1 MTQKDNILHELR
13 ELESTL
19 TDIAPQNIYSVP
31 GGYFDNLVETVIIR
45 IKALEAESN
54 FEELAYLSPL
64 MSKISKN
71 MPYSIPVGYFK
82 GLEEK
87 LMQSIRE
94 SSDYQTVKEEL
105 EILSPLLSGLN
116 KQMPYAIPQGYF
128 QNLNTISAIT
138 DNKQEPKI
146 VSINTRKWFRYAA
159 AAVVVGIVSL
169 AGFLLINNKIN
180 NDPAKSFVK
189 FEKKLDKE
197 IKKTSDK
204 ELTEFVQQFTDAGL
218 TGEEKV
224 QTNPKEEAKDLL
236 KDVPDKE
243 LKKFLEETAD
253 PDISDSDDVPVN

>member
-1 MTQKDNILHELR
+1 MTQKDNILQELR

-19 TDIAPQNIYSVP
+19 ADIAPQNAYSVP
-31 GGYFDNLVETVIIR
+31 GGYFETLVETVMIR
-45 IKALEAESN
+45 IKALEAENSS
-54 FEELAYLSPL
+54 EELAYLSPL
-64 MSKISKN
+64 LNRISKN
-71 MPYSIPVGYFK
+71 MPYSIPVGYFE

-87 LMQSIRE
+87 LMQSVRQR
-94 SSDYQTVKEEL
+94 SDYQTVNEEL
-105 EILSPLLSGLN
+105 ETLSPLLNGLN
-116 KQMPYAIPQGYF
+116 KQMPYSIPQDYF

-138 DNKQEPKI
+138 DSKPKTKI
-146 VSINTRKWFRYAA
+146 VSIGTRKWLRYAA
-159 AAVVVGIVSL
+159 AAVVMGIVLL
-169 AGFLLINNKIN
+169 AGFLLINNKG
-180 NDPAKSFVK
+180 NDSTKSFAK

-243 LKKFLEETAD
+243 LKNFLEETAD
-253 PDISDSDDVPVN
+253 PDISDSDDMPVN